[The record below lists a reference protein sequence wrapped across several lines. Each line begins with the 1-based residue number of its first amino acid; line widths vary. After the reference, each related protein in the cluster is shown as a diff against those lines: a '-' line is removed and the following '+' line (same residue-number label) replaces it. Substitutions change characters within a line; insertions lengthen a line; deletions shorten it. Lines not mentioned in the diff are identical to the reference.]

1 GPMQFGTG
9 TGFPLPEV
17 ISEQFEIK
25 NSISMALHPKQGQ
38 PWLFGLHQCAHEH
51 ICTMEEE
58 RLFQEIARRMEDALT
73 GLMIHR
79 NLGESEKRYRMVF
92 ENSPVSIW
100 EEDFS
105 PVKHLFDDLKNQGV
119 SHIEQW
125 LDRHPEAVRQCAE
138 SVKIV
143 DVNQSAVALHG
154 AANKEAL
161 FAGLTQIFTPEALDT
176 FRREL
181 VCLWDEGTELI
192 SDSVVKTLAGE
203 RREVTVYFSVC
214 PGHEQTLSKV
224 IVSLIDIT
232 DRKRSD
238 AVNIARLHL
247 MQFAENHSLKALLE
261 QTLNEVERLTGSRIG
276 FYHFVEEDQKTLTL
290 QNWSTKTKAQFCKAQ
305 GEGLHY
311 PISEAGVWVDCVYR
325 RKPVIHDDYAALAHR
340 KGMPEGHAE
349 VIRELVVP
357 VMRGEKIVAILGV
370 GNKPG
375 DYTEKD
381 VEVVSLMADLT
392 WEIAERKR
400 AQEELDRHREHL
412 EELVRGRTA
421 ELEASNKELQD
432 FTYSVSHDLRAPLRH
447 IDGFMELLQEKTA
460 TDFDEKG
467 RHYMDAI
474 SNASNKM
481 GQLIDELLAFTWMGR
496 HTLSFQ
502 KVALKDL
509 VGDILGEFEPETAGR
524 RIDWRMG
531 DLPVVNGDPRML
543 RMVLDNLIANAV
555 KFTQPRDKARIEIG
569 SLPGNNSETVIFVS
583 DNGVG
588 FDMAYA
594 DKLFGVFQR
603 LHHAQEFEGLG
614 IGLANVRRII
624 ARHGG
629 RIWAK
634 SEPGRGAIFY
644 FALPRT

>member
-1 GPMQFGTG
+1 
-9 TGFPLPEV
+9 
-17 ISEQFEIK
+17 
-25 NSISMALHPKQGQ
+25 
-38 PWLFGLHQCAHEH
+38 
-51 ICTMEEE
+51 
-58 RLFQEIARRMEDALT
+58 
-73 GLMIHR
+73 
-79 NLGESEKRYRMVF
+79 
-92 ENSPVSIW
+92 
-100 EEDFS
+100 
-105 PVKHLFDDLKNQGV
+105 
-119 SHIEQW
+119 
-125 LDRHPEAVRQCAE
+125 CAE

-325 RKPVIHDDYAALAHR
+325 RKPVIHNDYAALAHR

-603 LHHAQEFEGLG
+603 LHHAREFEGLG

-644 FALPRT
+644 FTLPRT

>member
-1 GPMQFGTG
+1 
-9 TGFPLPEV
+9 
-17 ISEQFEIK
+17 
-25 NSISMALHPKQGQ
+25 
-38 PWLFGLHQCAHEH
+38 
-51 ICTMEEE
+51 
-58 RLFQEIARRMEDALT
+58 
-73 GLMIHR
+73 
-79 NLGESEKRYRMVF
+79 
-92 ENSPVSIW
+92 
-100 EEDFS
+100 
-105 PVKHLFDDLKNQGV
+105 
-119 SHIEQW
+119 
-125 LDRHPEAVRQCAE
+125 
-138 SVKIV
+138 
-143 DVNQSAVALHG
+143 VALHG
-154 AANKEAL
+154 AADKEAL
-161 FAGLTQIFTPEALDT
+161 FGGLTQIFMPESLDT
-176 FRREL
+176 FRRAL
-181 VCLWDEGTELI
+181 VCLWNEGTGLTA
-192 SDSVVKTLAGE
+192 DSVVKTLAGE
-203 RREVTVYFSVC
+203 RRDVTVYFSVC

-224 IVSLIDIT
+224 FASRIDIT
-232 DRKRSD
+232 DRKRND

-247 MQFAENHSLKALLE
+247 MQFAEAHSLDPLLE
-261 QTLNEVERLTGSRIG
+261 ETLNQVKRITGSLTGV
-276 FYHFVEEDQKTLTL
+276 YHFVEEDQKTLTL
-290 QNWSTKTKAQFCKAQ
+290 RSWSTGTKIELCKTQ
-305 GEGLHY
+305 GDELHY
-311 PISEAGVWVDCVYR
+311 PIGEAGVWADCVYQ
-325 RKPVIHDDYAALAHR
+325 RKPVIHNDCAALAHPD
-340 KGMPEGHAE
+340 GMPEGRAE
-349 VIRELVVP
+349 VIRQLVVP

-412 EELVRGRTA
+412 EELVRERTA

-603 LHHAQEFEGLG
+603 LHHADEFEGTG
-614 IGLANVRRII
+614 IGLATVRRII
-624 ARHGG
+624 TRHSG
-629 RIWAK
+629 RVWAESK
-634 SEPGRGAIFY
+634 PDQGATFY
-644 FALPRT
+644 FALPQPWIEG

>member
-1 GPMQFGTG
+1 MQFGTG